1 MALHAETD
9 QFIRDLERFSNRK
22 LSYPG
27 DVGHFLEA
35 ARQSQKMSVFEEA
48 IFLSKFVTKSL
59 AVMRRIGTD
68 GEGYDK
74 LSSEFQANLQKTAS
88 LLKTLREGMPDEVKR
103 NQENL
108 FFSLTQDS
116 LDRFVKLVA
125 DLALVKNWVLDG
137 KPLPGRSTDG
147 R

>member
-22 LSYPG
+22 LSYPV

-35 ARQSQKMSVFEEA
+35 ARQSQKTSVFEEA
-48 IFLSKFVTKSL
+48 IFLSKFVTRSL
-59 AVMRRIGTD
+59 AVMQRIGTD

-74 LSSEFQANLQKTAS
+74 LSSEFQVNLQKTAS
-88 LLKTLREGMPDEVKR
+88 LLKILWEGTPDEVKR

-108 FFSLTQDS
+108 FFSLTEDS

-137 KPLPGRSTDG
+137 KPLP
-147 R
+147 